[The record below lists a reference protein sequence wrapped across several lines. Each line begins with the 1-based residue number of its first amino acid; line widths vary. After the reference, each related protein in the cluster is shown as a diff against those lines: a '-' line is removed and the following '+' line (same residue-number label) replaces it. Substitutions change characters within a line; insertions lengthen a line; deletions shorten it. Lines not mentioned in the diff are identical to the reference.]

1 MNGAGKDW
9 ITSPSATKIERIFT
23 TPKPKTPVFLTWVA
37 ETNAEDRKERSLKK
51 GRNSPSQESGLNEK
65 LAGNNNVK

>member
-1 MNGAGKDW
+1 MISFTKMQGPMNMCIK
-9 ITSPSATKIERIFT
+9 KIPI
-23 TPKPKTPVFLTWVA
+23 FLTWVA
-37 ETNAEDRKERSLKK
+37 ETNEQDKKERSLKE